1 MAGAAKESRRSRL
14 LTYGHGRTVEA
25 AAEPSSKQ
33 RLVEYDLST
42 ACRWLGNSPTVAA
55 RHYAMSTDT
64 DGAFNRAIAGPESTP
79 VEAAQKAAQYGAV
92 LPSMGQ
98 HAEGD
103 DMQKPQYLPGNADT
117 CESIHMEIL
126 GVEGLEPSTL
136 RV

>member
-33 RLVEYDLST
+33 RLVKYDLST
-42 ACRWLGNSPTVAA
+42 ACRGLGNSPTVAA

-92 LPSMGQ
+92 LPSIAS
-98 HAEGD
+98 HAESD
-103 DMQKPQYLPGNADT
+103 DMQKF
-117 CESIHMEIL
+117 SIFRAMLIHASMYIW
-126 GVEGLEPSTL
+126 
-136 RV
+136 